1 MPKRQGRDDFGLN
14 LQTRK
19 ADSVEIQKNFY
30 VVILIETAVNR
41 LSFGDFAIRCD
52 DNLPRYSRLELR
64 SCLCELGLRH
74 NPVVILVEF
83 CNLRG
88 VLDRQRQCCL
98 QTVRALSY
106 R

>member
-14 LQTRK
+14 FQTRK
-19 ADSVEIQKNFY
+19 ANSVEIQKDFY

-41 LSFGDFAIRCD
+41 LILDDFAIRCD
-52 DNLPRYSRLELR
+52 DDLPRYRRLELR
-64 SCLCELGLRH
+64 SSLCELGLRH